1 MGLCLSDQFG
11 VLAGHPSNLTIYHNG
26 VPAVGGSGN
35 VLKSCTPVDGRDA
48 SIVGQDDLNDWHN
61 WVSNDHSISRKDGL
75 CALKRIIQNHL
86 DINVYSETERIQA
99 VALLADIDAALA
111 ML

>member
-1 MGLCLSDQFG
+1 MSQNELDDIDLSF
-11 VLAGHPSNLTIYHNG
+11 VT
-26 VPAVGGSGN
+26 GGN
-35 VLKSCTPVDGRDA
+35 KV
-48 SIVGQDDLNDWHN
+48 QDDLNDWHN